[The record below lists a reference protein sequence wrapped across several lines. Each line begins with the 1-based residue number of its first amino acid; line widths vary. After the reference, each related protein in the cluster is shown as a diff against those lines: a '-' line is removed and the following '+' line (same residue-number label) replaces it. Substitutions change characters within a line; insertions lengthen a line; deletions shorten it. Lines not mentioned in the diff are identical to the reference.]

1 MSRSA
6 KGRRQRSRRMD
17 ERGRHMDLLGDL
29 PHIEAAQVRRCARA
43 LLRQPLLHADGPEA
57 ELLPLL
63 YRHRAVLRRLFAAYL
78 GYPLRVERRFARLF
92 KQRDDGGGRG
102 VSGFTPRSYAYL
114 ALTLAALVEVGR
126 QVLLSQ
132 LVADVRGAAAEAGIA
147 VSDDPVELRAMAAAL
162 RHLVALGVLEET
174 EGSVAAVTSGGPEEA
189 LITVDAELLGLM
201 GRPVRTS
208 DVDST
213 DRAGHRPPA
222 IGRVVG
228 VLARRR
234 LAEDPVVL
242 YADLPIEEA
251 DYLRY
256 HHRQES
262 YWLDRY
268 FGLQVEA
275 RAEGMVATDSDE
287 YLTDLSFPGGSTV
300 ARMALLA
307 LEPLL
312 AMSKPRE
319 VDGCHAVSVSQI
331 RPVCADLV
339 KRHPSG
345 WAKSELANLDALAS
359 KVTGLV
365 LQAGIARR
373 ISDDV
378 VVLVPAAHR
387 WLPKVEEK
395 RNAAEQAASDNVDEL
410 TLFGEGEVPW

>member
-1 MSRSA
+1 
-6 KGRRQRSRRMD
+6 MD
-17 ERGRHMDLLGDL
+17 ERGRQVDLLGDL

-57 ELLPLL
+57 DLLPLV
-63 YRHRAVLRRLFAAYL
+63 YRHRAALRRLFAAYL

-92 KQRDDGGGRG
+92 KQRDDCGGRG
-102 VSGFTPRSYAYL
+102 VSGFTPRSYVYL

-126 QVLLSQ
+126 QILLSQ
-132 LVADVRGAAAEAGIA
+132 LVANVRGSAAEANIT
-147 VSDDPVELRAMAAAL
+147 VSDDPIELRALAAAL
-162 RHLVALGVLEET
+162 RHLVTLGVLEET
-174 EGSVAAVTSGGPEEA
+174 EGTVTAVASGGPAEA
-189 LITVDAELLGLM
+189 LITVDTELLGLLR
-201 GRPVRTS
+201 RPVRAS

-213 DRAGHRPPA
+213 DRAGHRPAAVDRA
-222 IGRVVG
+222 IG

-251 DYLRY
+251 DYLRT
-256 HHRQES
+256 HQRQES

-268 FGLQVEA
+268 FGLQLEA
-275 RAEGMVATDSDE
+275 RAEGMVATDPDE
-287 YLTDLSFPGGSTV
+287 YLTDFSFPGGSTV

-319 VDGCHAVSVSQI
+319 VDRCHAVSVSQV
-331 RPVCADLV
+331 RPVCAELV

-359 KVTGLV
+359 KVTSLL

-373 ISDDV
+373 VSEDV

-387 WLPKVEEK
+387 WLPQVEE
-395 RNAAEQAASDNVDEL
+395 RNNAAEPVSSDNVDEL
-410 TLFGEGEVPW
+410 TLFGEGEARW